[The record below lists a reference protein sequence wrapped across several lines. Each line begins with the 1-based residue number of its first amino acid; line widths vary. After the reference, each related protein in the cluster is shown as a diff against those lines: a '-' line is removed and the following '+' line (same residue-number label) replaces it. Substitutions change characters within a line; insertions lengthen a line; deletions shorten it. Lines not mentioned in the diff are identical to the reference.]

1 MSFLL
6 VAIGAA
12 VGAPCRF
19 LVDRLMQAF
28 VVGNHPRRIAIG
40 TLTVNVVGSAILGAV
55 LAHTGDEVALLL
67 GTGWCGAFT
76 TFSTFTA
83 QTDESI
89 REGWPFVAAAN
100 VLLSVI
106 LCFSVFWL
114 TWSVLG

>member
-19 LVDRLMQAF
+19 LVDRLMQSL
-28 VVGNHPRRIAIG
+28 VVANHPKRLAVG

-55 LAHTGDEVALLL
+55 LAHTSSEVSLLL

-89 REGWPFVAAAN
+89 REGWPLVAAAN
-100 VLLSVI
+100 VLLSVV

-114 TWSVLG
+114 TWSILG